1 MTRSQRTDPLGAPMK
16 APRTAEPPSIV
27 PECPGLPPTGKA
39 FLSNLIHL
47 QMLDRSQV
55 GMFLQSATD
64 RLAEFANTESLGSAL
79 LHAGLLT
86 NYQLDRALSGTTHGM
101 VLGNYRVLERLG
113 AGSMGVVF
121 QAEHMLLKRRVAIKV
136 LPVDE
141 HLPPAIL
148 ERFYGEMR
156 VLADL
161 HHPNIVMAFDAG
173 KLPPPSPN
181 SPALTYLVME
191 LVSGGDI
198 EQYVCDHGILP
209 IAQACDMIRQ
219 AACGLQ
225 EAHDHHLIH
234 RDIKP
239 SNLLLTS
246 DGQVKLVDFGLARQF
261 HSNLTDPSCLL
272 GSVEFMAPEQSI
284 DPSAVDAL
292 ADIYGLGATLFWMLT
307 GQTPYQEEKSI
318 ARALRRLQCERPRR
332 MRDLRG
338 EIPIELDALVDRM
351 LARNPIERPAQ
362 AVMVMNAMSRFAAP
376 AAPAWEIYD
385 LEQQEEEQS
394 TSTSRDGN
402 PETPQMVLIVEND
415 EGARKAM
422 HDELESAGCHCTGV
436 GTGEQAL
443 KLARAEPFGVILL
456 KLDLPDIHGY
466 EVCSRLRVSPP
477 RPHLKIVVMAEPGS
491 KDDMAKALGHGADD
505 FLAKPVVMRQM
516 TAKVLYLLRL
526 KDAQDRTDLMAR
538 HLLLANRQLE
548 DSLQARSGDVRQAH
562 DALLFGMAKMVE
574 SRDGETAGHSRRL
587 QQYCRALVETLGE
600 DPGWSAIIAGPFME
614 SLERCIP
621 LHDIGKLAVPESVL
635 LKPGPLTA
643 PERDLV
649 KSHPIVGATM
659 LESLSRQF
667 GDSLNFLP
675 AAISIVRHHHERYDG
690 QGYPDGLFGD
700 NIPPAARLVAL
711 ADVYDAL
718 RRKRSHKP
726 AMAHEAALQTI
737 LESDG
742 QFDPG
747 VLQAFEQCHEKFKT
761 IFSQVRD

>member
-1 MTRSQRTDPLGAPMK
+1 MPGGPTKG
-16 APRTAEPPSIV
+16 PRAGEPPSVV
-27 PECPGLPPTGKA
+27 PDCPGLPPSGRA
-39 FLSNLIHL
+39 FLSNLIHI

-55 GMFLQSATD
+55 GMFLQTVGERAG
-64 RLAEFANTESLGSAL
+64 EFANAEVIGSAL
-79 LHAGLLT
+79 LNAGLLT

-209 IAQACDMIRQ
+209 VPQACDMIRQ

-239 SNLLLTS
+239 SNLLLTT

-307 GQTPYQEEKSI
+307 GQTPYQEDKSI

-332 MRDLRG
+332 ARDLRG
-338 EIPIELDALVDRM
+338 EIPIELDAIIDRM

-376 AAPAWEIYD
+376 AAPAWEIFD
-385 LEQQEEEQS
+385 LGQTEGEEQTTGS
-394 TSTSRDGN
+394 SAQGN
-402 PETPQMVLIVEND
+402 PEGPQMVLIVEND
-415 EGARKAM
+415 EGARKTIR
-422 HDELESAGCHCTGV
+422 DELDSAGCQFGEAS
-436 GTGEQAL
+436 TGEQAL
-443 KLARAEPFGVILL
+443 AMARAEPYGVILL

-477 RPHLKIVVMAEPGS
+477 RPHLKIIVLAEPGS
-491 KDDMAKALGHGADD
+491 RDDMAKALGHGADD
-505 FLAKPVVMRQM
+505 CLAKPVVMRHM
-516 TAKVLYLLRL
+516 TAKVLYMLRL
-526 KDAQDRTDLMAR
+526 KDAQDRSDLMSR

-562 DALLFGMAKMVE
+562 DALLFAMAKMAE
-574 SRDGETAGHSRRL
+574 SRDGETAGHCRRL
-587 QQYCRALVETLGE
+587 QLYCRSLVETLSA
-600 DPGWSAIIAGPFME
+600 DPVWSTIIAGPFLE
-614 SLERCIP
+614 TLERCIP
-621 LHDIGKLAVPESVL
+621 LHDIGKLALPETVL
-635 LKPGPLTA
+635 SKPGPLSA
-643 PERDLV
+643 GERELV
-649 KSHPIVGATM
+649 KTHPIIGASM
-659 LESLSRQF
+659 LESLARQF
-667 GDSLNFLP
+667 GDSLGFLP
-675 AAISIVRHHHERYDG
+675 SAISLVRYHHERYDG
-690 QGYPDGLFGD
+690 QGYPDGLFAD
-700 NIPPAARLVAL
+700 NIPPAARLLSL

-718 RRKRSHKP
+718 RRKRFHKP
-726 AMAHEAALQTI
+726 AMTHEAALQTI
-737 LESDG
+737 LETDG
-742 QFDPG
+742 QFDPV
-747 VLQAFEQCHEKFKT
+747 VLQAFGECHERFKAV
-761 IFSQVRD
+761 FGQVRD